1 LGWGEGRRLNVWI
14 SNCVQEGSA
23 ERKRTHALSGT
34 PTVGGRGPSTARPTT
49 GLLRGYPRPVLGQP
63 LLDLL
68 GGLDLDLLGRALGAR
83 RRVTGGGV
91 ALGLG
96 GVEVL
101 DDALVVLLQDVLG
114 DALHAEDLDV
124 QPLPVG
130 QRVLDVVEVLLVHL
144 VHVHRQAAGRVEP
157 LAAPVAFEV
166 LRLLVRD
173 EELEV
178 FEVALAW
185 MTMLGI

>member
-1 LGWGEGRRLNVWI
+1 MLK
-14 SNCVQEGSA
+14 
-23 ERKRTHALSGT
+23 RKTYALSGT
-34 PTVGGRGPSTARPTT
+34 LSVRGCSPSTTRPAA
-49 GLLRGYPRPVLGQP
+49 GLLRSDSRPVLGQP

-68 GGLDLDLLGRALGAR
+68 RGLDLDLLGRALGAR
-83 RRVTGGGV
+83 RWIARRGV

-130 QRVLDVVEVLLVHL
+130 QRVLDVVEVLLMDL
-144 VHVHRQAAGRVEP
+144 VHVHRQTAGRVEP

-166 LRLLVRD
+166 LRFLV
-173 EELEV
+173 
-178 FEVALAW
+178 
-185 MTMLGI
+185 